1 MKKTL
6 LAAALVAGFAGVAQ
20 AESSVTLYGLVD
32 AGLGYSEKKTTTEG
46 SSTKLREIG
55 AVTNIKNGSR
65 WGLKGTEDL
74 GNGTAAI
81 FQLESGFDPA
91 TGHSEQA
98 ETSTLTVKD
107 KAGNEVGTTK
117 VKQGRLFGR
126 KAIIGLTGESWGTFT
141 VGRQYNVADDL
152 VSGIDPFGTGWGNA
166 GAGSTFGD
174 SISARQSPTFKYLS
188 PNYDGFKFGVGFG
201 YNDEKESANGNQT
214 GKKSSKIA
222 TAGVGYNN
230 GGLEVGASFD
240 YDRQKAEGD
249 LGEQD
254 RTAKAWTVAAA
265 YDFNPVKVALG
276 YGQQRDGVING
287 KFGLADSAYGLK
299 AWDKRGLRAQS
310 WFGGLTFKASET
322 SKIIAGY
329 QGGRI
334 KHNDFDGVRINTHVW
349 SLGYQQ
355 DLSKRTHVYVLG
367 SYGQSKWKQE
377 NNDQKVR
384 FTQAVVGLQHRF

>member
-32 AGLGYSEKKTTTEG
+32 AGIGYSETKTTTEG
-46 SSTKLREIG
+46 GSTKSREIG
-55 AVTNIKNGSR
+55 AVTNVKNGSR

-81 FQLESGFDPA
+81 FQLESGFEPA
-91 TGHSEQA
+91 SGY
-98 ETSTLTVKD
+98 ST
-107 KAGNEVGTTK
+107 
-117 VKQGRLFGR
+117 QSGRLFGR

-141 VGRQYNVADDL
+141 VGRQYNVADDV
-152 VSGIDPFGTGWGNA
+152 VSGIDPFGTAWGNA
-166 GAGSTFGD
+166 AATSTFGD

-240 YDRQKAEGD
+240 YDRQKTEGT
-249 LGEQD
+249 LGTQD

-287 KFGLADSAYGLK
+287 NFGLAGSGYGLK
-299 AWDKRGLRAQS
+299 AWDTRGLRAQS